1 MGLRDLKSGHF
12 QRSASD
18 LQLTRP
24 GFGRQAC
31 GPLGADHRVSV
42 SQTGGKRIRV
52 ICHVSSVPRTRC
64 VARLCAHPAAV
75 GRQVCWGLRQSMPS
89 SDCVE

>member
-1 MGLRDLKSGHF
+1 
-12 QRSASD
+12 
-18 LQLTRP
+18 
-24 GFGRQAC
+24 
-31 GPLGADHRVSV
+31 
-42 SQTGGKRIRV
+42 
-52 ICHVSSVPRTRC
+52 